1 MPLDVLTATLF
12 HAALDCIIV
21 INQDGQV
28 IEWNV
33 AAEQTFGYSRSEAL
47 GRPLSELIIPPAYRA
62 AHHAG
67 LDRYLGTGKAHV
79 LNQRLRLEAQ
89 RRSGESF
96 PCELT
101 IHAAHLDGGV
111 YFTAYL
117 RDLSEQVRVQVR
129 QDALYAVAR
138 NLEQTITPAQVV
150 EVILREVI
158 PSTQAARG
166 SVSVLMPEGEHLHL
180 LGELGYE
187 AEVKAALT
195 RFPLTLNLPGS
206 HVVRTGEPVFG
217 LRAALETQ
225 FTAIASVWPR
235 QFAAAAVL
243 PLGVRDITFG
253 YLALMYDTPQP
264 FDDAERDFLT
274 AMSEQCALALNRA
287 HLLETERLAREQMA
301 FLAEAGEA
309 LASSLELEAMLARLA
324 NLAVPRMADWCA
336 VYLPEG
342 PYLHPHGLAHTD
354 PEKVRTLRE
363 YVSET
368 PTRIDAPEGT
378 AEIYRSGTVLHLP
391 SITPEM
397 IDMLDVSDSQ
407 KARVRALGLRSY
419 LGVPMLANGQT
430 VGVLSFAL
438 AETHRSF
445 TPADLELA
453 QELGRRAGLA
463 LAHARLHEQLQDS
476 NATLEQRVEARTREL
491 EEQARALRRSNV
503 ELERFAY
510 VASHDLQEPLRTIAS
525 FTELLEHR
533 YAERLDDR
541 GVRYLALVIQGA
553 QRMKMLIN
561 DLLVFSRLNA
571 VKEPLRPVELDAPL
585 REALASLHVAVQES
599 GATVTWG
606 DLPRVLGAH
615 SELVQVFQNL
625 IGNAVK
631 FRQADVRPQITV
643 SARREAGGW
652 QVQVQ
657 DNGIGFDVQYA
668 TQIFQIF
675 QRLHSREQY
684 DGTGMGLAVVQKI
697 VERHEGRVW
706 AQSEPGVGSTFSFT
720 LTDADGSG

>member
-12 HAALDCIIV
+12 HAALDCIIC

-28 IEWNV
+28 TEWNV
-33 AAEQTFGYSRSEAL
+33 AAEQTFGYSRNEAI
-47 GRPLSELIIPPAYRA
+47 GRPLSDLIIPPAYRG

-67 LDRYLGTGKAHV
+67 LNRYLGTGKAHV

-89 RRSGESF
+89 RRSGEIF

-101 IHAAHLDGGV
+101 IHAAHLESGV

-158 PSTQAARG
+158 PSTRAARG
-166 SVSVLMPEGEHLHL
+166 SVSVLTPGGEHLHL

-187 AEVKAALT
+187 AQVRMALT
-195 RFPLTLNLPGS
+195 EFPLTLDLPGS
-206 HVVRTGEPVFG
+206 HVVRTGQPVFG
-217 LRAALETQ
+217 PRAALEAQ
-225 FTAIASVWPR
+225 FTAISGIWPR
-235 QFAAAAVL
+235 QFAAAAIL
-243 PLGVRDITFG
+243 PLGVQDTTFG
-253 YLALMYDTPQP
+253 SLALIYDTPQT

-287 HLLETERLAREQMA
+287 HLLDTERQAREQMM

-309 LASSLELEAMLARLA
+309 LASSLDLEATLSRLA
-324 NLAVPRMADWCA
+324 ALAVPRMADWCA
-336 VYLPEG
+336 VYLPDG

-363 YVSET
+363 YVNET
-368 PTRIDAPEGT
+368 PTRIDAADGT
-378 AEIYRSGTVLHLP
+378 AEVYRSGTALYLP

-397 IDMLDVSDSQ
+397 IDVLDVSDRQ
-407 KARVRALGLRSY
+407 KARVHALGLRSF
-419 LGVPMLANGQT
+419 LGVPMRAHGQT

-476 NATLEQRVEARTREL
+476 HATLEQRVEARTREL

-525 FTELLEHR
+525 FTELIEHR
-533 YAERLDDR
+533 YAGRLDDR
-541 GVRYLALVIQGA
+541 GLKYLTLVIQGA
-553 QRMKMLIN
+553 QRMKVLIN

-571 VKEPLRPVELDAPL
+571 VKDPLCPVPLAAPL
-585 REALASLHVAVQES
+585 REALASLHSALEES
-599 GATVTWG
+599 GADVNWG
-606 DLPRVLGAH
+606 ELPRVLGAH

-631 FRQADVRPQITV
+631 FRRADVPPQITV
-643 SARREAGGW
+643 SARRETEGW

-657 DNGIGFDVQYA
+657 DNGIGFDAQYA

-675 QRLHSREQY
+675 QRLHTREQY

-706 AQSEPGVGSTFSFT
+706 AQSELGVGSTFFFT
-720 LTDADGSG
+720 LMDADGRG